1 MNIKNK
7 IKSGLNRIVEN
18 IIGQEGIDKNVSKL
32 KLDVEKLKQQ
42 RLEINQKIK
51 YLNKQIKMWEEE
63 ISPNQTSMF

>member
-32 KLDVEKLKQQ
+32 KLDVKKLKQQ